1 MKNNLNDLDLNIN
14 NYSLDDILNLFK
26 LSHDFNEN
34 DIKKTKKV
42 VLMTHPDK
50 SGLDKKFFLFFI
62 SAYKLIYNV
71 YKFKC
76 NQEIKNTDRENYEH
90 KDNLKEILIKFS
102 KEKNFNI
109 KFNELFEKYNYNTEE
124 ISDGYGDWLKNND
137 DEYNIAN
144 NRDEMNKIINN
155 KKNKLREIMVK
166 NDLID
171 VGTGRNIQQSTL
183 TGTRPKYYESDVFGN
198 LKYDDLKRAY
208 DESVVPVTDDDYND
222 KKKYK
227 TVDEYNRFRE
237 KDIIYQYKNLN
248 HDKKLNEINNK
259 NIISNTNRAYILAK
273 QQENYKLQN
282 DKFIHSLLKLKN

>member
-26 LSHDFNEN
+26 LSHDFNEY